1 MKTTAFKKVDVAEKW
16 FVVDADG
23 MVLGRMATQVATI
36 LRGKHKAIFTPNQDL
51 GDHVVVINAEKVVLT
66 GKKETQK
73 TYYRH
78 TGYVGGIKSTTAKK
92 LREEKPERMVSKAIT
107 GMLPKTILGN
117 AMAKKL
123 RVYAGGSHPHRAQM
137 PEVLQLRKKG

>member
-1 MKTTAFKKVDVAEKW
+1 MKTTAFKKADIEEKW
-16 FVVDADG
+16 FVVDAEG
-23 MVLGRMATQVATI
+23 IVLGRMATQVATI
-36 LRGKHKAIFTPNQDL
+36 LRGKHKPIFTPNQDL

-92 LREEKPERMVSKAIT
+92 LREEKPERMVTKAIT
-107 GMLPKTILGN
+107 GMLPKTILGS

-123 RVYAGGSHPHRAQM
+123 RVYAGGNHPHRAQM
-137 PEVLQLRKKG
+137 PEVFQLRKKG